1 MSPLHRRLTWIAGAA
16 AVAALASG
24 VDLGAFRLQGPVWL
38 SGPVVMHLQLGSSN
52 GTLINGCANW
62 GCAAEDA
69 LAEWNLFLNR
79 SQFTIVRDSAA
90 PMDRSNGTTNVFW
103 GETFYGEPWGD
114 RTLAIT
120 LNTWVGNQ
128 MVEADVG
135 FNNTLNWNAYDGPL
149 RRASSGGSLNDF
161 RRVALHEFG
170 HVLGLDHPDE
180 FGQSVHA
187 IMNSTISDEDTL
199 LFDDILG
206 AYALYIGAT
215 SGANLP
221 FPPRNETLAFRTE
234 LEAKYRN
241 SLRRPVGGSY
251 TDPEGSV
258 VWIQE
263 FLRYRMSACR
273 TDQAVAR
280 IALQIAGGGVQP
292 VCGVAPASAVFPSRN
307 ETLSFRQQLES
318 LYRDELG
325 RLQTP
330 TAVDIE
336 GDVVWIQEYIRYRLS
351 SCSHSA
357 ALDRVMRQIDGFGV
371 QPPCS

>member
-1 MSPLHRRLTWIAGAA
+1 
-16 AVAALASG
+16 
-24 VDLGAFRLQGPVWL
+24 
-38 SGPVVMHLQLGSSN
+38 
-52 GTLINGCANW
+52 
-62 GCAAEDA
+62 
-69 LAEWNLFLNR
+69 
-79 SQFTIVRDSAA
+79 
-90 PMDRSNGTTNVFW
+90 
-103 GETFYGEPWGD
+103 
-114 RTLAIT
+114 
-120 LNTWVGNQ
+120 
-128 MVEADVG
+128 
-135 FNNTLNWNAYDGPL
+135 
-149 RRASSGGSLNDF
+149 
-161 RRVALHEFG
+161 VALHEFG

-180 FGQSVHA
+180 FGQSVDA
-187 IMNSTISDEDTL
+187 IMNSTVGDLDKL

-206 AYALYIGAT
+206 AYSLYIGAT

-263 FLRYRMSACR
+263 FLRYRMSTCR

-292 VCGVAPASAVFPSRN
+292 VCGIAAASAVFPPRN
-307 ETLSFRQQLES
+307 ETLAFRQELEA

-330 TAVDIE
+330 TAVDLE

-351 SCSHSA
+351 GCSHSIG
-357 ALDRVMRQIDGFGV
+357 LDRVMRQIDGLGV